1 MLKGFVMIKYFKL
14 LNGIKEIENIEP
26 NCWINVIEPTQEEL
40 DFLKTNLHLPSDVV
54 NDILDPDEVSHI
66 EYEDDYTLI
75 ILRIPIYDL
84 NKDIPYFTIP
94 LGIFITKDYLLT
106 LCAKENEILSINE
119 AAFNKKYYKN
129 ITDKLNF
136 ILKIFLRTAKIYLRY
151 LKQINKYI
159 SLIQKD
165 LEQSI
170 KNKELI
176 DLLKMEK
183 CLVYFITS
191 IRANE
196 IILSKI
202 DHSKKAKSEINEDL
216 LEDAIIENKQALT
229 MAQIYSD
236 ILSGMMDAFASVISN
251 NLNIIMKQLT
261 SISIILMI
269 PTVIYSLFGM
279 NVPLFIENKQW
290 ALPLIIIG
298 SMLLSYLGV
307 VLFKKKEWF

>member
-1 MLKGFVMIKYFKL
+1 M
-14 LNGIKEIENIEP
+14 KEINQLEQH
-26 NCWINVIEPTQEEL
+26 CWINVVNPTEEEL
-40 DFLKTNLHLPSDVV
+40 EYLKTELNLPTDVI

-75 ILRIPIYDL
+75 IVRIPIYDI
-84 NKDIPYFTIP
+84 NNDIPYFTVP
-94 LGIFITKDYLLT
+94 LGIFITKEYILT
-106 LCAKENEILSINE
+106 LCARENDILPINEISLI
-119 AAFNKKYYKN
+119 KKCYKN
-129 ITDKLNF
+129 IPDNLNF
-136 ILKIFLRTAKIYLRY
+136 ILKIFLRTGKIYLRY

-165 LEQSI
+165 LELSI
-170 KNKELI
+170 RNKELI

-191 IRANE
+191 IKANE
-196 IILSKI
+196 IILAKLN
-202 DHSKKAKSEINEDL
+202 HSKNVKTEINEDL

-251 NLNIIMKQLT
+251 NLNIVMKQLT

-279 NVPLFIENKQW
+279 NVPLFGMETSKW
-290 ALPLIIIG
+290 SLPVITV
-298 SMLLSYLGV
+298 SSFLLSYFGV
-307 VLFKKKEWF
+307 ILFKRRNWF